1 LEKQSIEDI
10 KTQEERKDKLVTNKR
25 IKKKEKRKVNIEI
38 RKKRHVEREKERSM
52 HGCVCVN
59 ERRKWNGLVWF
70 GMFIY

>member
-38 RKKRHVEREKERSM
+38 RKKRHVEREKEACM
-52 HGCVCVN
+52 GVCV
-59 ERRKWNGLVWF
+59 
-70 GMFIY
+70 